1 MPSRTRDSV
10 NYGIFFDMSLV
21 GGVKT
26 AADLNKATKSIQA
39 SINKAQNSVD
49 MYKAKLHALN
59 KEYAKGAIDKRTY
72 NQISTQIAAAEARRV
87 SKLQRER
94 EAVLGLDRQ
103 EATLAA
109 NRRRRMAMTGGST
122 ARIAG
127 MAASGLS
134 GIGMGGRAAGA
145 ARFLG
150 GAVGMGAG
158 ATFMAGGFL
167 GLSAIK
173 ESVSAY
179 ADLES
184 QVQAMKSLFGE
195 DIAIG
200 LNSQFRAL
208 AKTTILTNRQLI
220 ENAKIW
226 ASYGLTTEGITD
238 RLKRLGTVAGGN
250 SEKFRA
256 LTIAFAQVNAQGK
269 LMGQEKN
276 QLINAGMNLKSVADA
291 AGISMENFAQ
301 AMEDGEIKAE
311 HLNQALI
318 NITSEGGMFADYLEK
333 QAETINGKLTILAA
347 SWEEFLVA
355 LGSVEK
361 GPVMSLVDG
370 LILAA
375 DTLNQATDAW
385 KRANGFAPGVPDPL
399 VGQVGVVEA
408 GDAVPSSSLR
418 AVGKKAIVDL
428 GGDKVEKAALEM
440 GMSGVGS
447 ARGAYAEGFFTGPN
461 AEKLQQQMFE
471 ADRAIKYDQQREVT
485 EVREREKARAEAR
498 ERREIAQ
505 VDRLFKH
512 EVSIAD
518 YLMQYEATQ
527 SESLR
532 EKMQERFTKQLE
544 SMVDPYRGDASFVGP
559 LRESEVQKNLREK
572 TDQEIKTRRAQMDT
586 LYELEVQKAKEK
598 RELEFEL
605 LQEEFQARNDQI
617 TKQLA
622 IEKRLAEGP
631 ANKDAMFTGGS
642 VEEFMFLRRQAQ
654 VSEEARATKAAEDR
668 AQEQRKQLADERR
681 IADTDFKA
689 WLSDLM
695 TNQVLPQ
702 LNPQNN

>member
-1 MPSRTRDSV
+1 MASKTKGSV

-26 AADLNKATKSIQA
+26 AADLNKATKSIKT
-39 SINKAQNSVD
+39 SINKAEGAVD

-59 KEYAKGAIDKRTY
+59 KEYAKGAISKRTY
-72 NQISTQIAAAEARRV
+72 NQVATQLAAAEARRV
-87 SKLQRER
+87 TKLQKER
-94 EAVLGLDRQ
+94 AAVLGLDRQ
-103 EATLAA
+103 ESVLAA
-109 NRRRRMAMTGGST
+109 NRKKRAMAGGST

-127 MAASGLS
+127 MAAAGLS
-134 GIGMGGRAAGA
+134 GLGMGGRAAGA
-145 ARFLG
+145 ARFMG

-158 ATFMAGGFL
+158 AAAMAGGFL
-167 GLSAIK
+167 GVAAVKEAI
-173 ESVSAY
+173 SVY

-184 QVQAMKSLFGE
+184 QIQGMKSLFGE
-195 DIAIG
+195 DIAVS
-200 LNSQFRAL
+200 LNTQFRNL

-250 SEKFRA
+250 SEKFRL
-256 LTIAFAQVNAQGK
+256 LTVAFAQVNAQGK

-291 AGISMENFAQ
+291 AGISMENFAE
-301 AMEDGEIKAE
+301 AMKNGEIRAE
-311 HLNQALI
+311 HLNEALV

-333 QAETINGKLTILAA
+333 QAETINGKITILSA

-355 LGSVEK
+355 LGSTQK
-361 GPVMSLVDG
+361 GPVMSVVEG
-370 LILAA
+370 MTVAA
-375 DTLNQATDAW
+375 EALKQATDAW
-385 KRANGFAPGVPDPL
+385 NRANGFTPGVPDPL

-408 GDAVPSSSLR
+408 GDAVPSSLLR
-418 AVGKKAIVDL
+418 AAGRNAIVDL

-471 ADRAIKYDQQREVT
+471 LDRAIKYDQQRKVT
-485 EVREREKARAEAR
+485 EVREREKSRAEAR

-512 EVSIAD
+512 KVSIAD

-527 SESLR
+527 SDALR

-544 SMVDPYRGDASFVGP
+544 SMVDPYRGDTSFVGP
-559 LRESEVQKNLREK
+559 LRESEAQKSLREK

-586 LYELEVQKAKEK
+586 LYDLEVQKAKEK

-622 IEKRLAEGP
+622 IEKRLAGGP

-654 VSEEARATKAAEDR
+654 VSEEAKATKAAEDR
-668 AQEQRKQLADERR
+668 AQEQRRQLAEDRKNAE
-681 IADTDFKA
+681 TEFKT

-695 TNQVLPQ
+695 NNQILPQ
-702 LNPQNN
+702 LNPANN